1 MYDLIIKN
9 CSVMM
14 PDFSIKKEQD
24 ILIQDSFIKKITD
37 TDDGYESKEVLN
49 GKNKLVMPG
58 LVDGHTHTCQQL
70 LRGRTANEY
79 PMVWTRIL
87 VPYESSLTPEDCY
100 WSAKLACLEMI
111 KSGTAAFAESG
122 STHMGDV
129 ANAVIE
135 SGMRAALARS
145 TMDIGDAIPDCMK
158 ESSELNILHTE
169 ALYDKY
175 QGTGDGRVDI
185 WFAIRQ
191 VMTCSP
197 ELIREIGKEA
207 RRLKTGIHAHL
218 CEHKDE
224 VSFCLQHYQKRPAE
238 FLDDMGVLGPNLLT
252 AHNVV
257 LSERDIDLLGERN
270 VKLIHCPRANYANH
284 GFPKT
289 PRILQNNMSLGLGCD
304 GASRPNLSLFAEM
317 KHLLYGT
324 MAFWG
329 IPIFDPDIICAKDLL
344 KMVTV
349 GGARAL
355 QHEAELG
362 TIEEGKKADL
372 ITINLMQ
379 PHLTPT
385 HNLLNTLVDCAAEH
399 DVTDSV
405 INGKIVMRDRN
416 VLTMNEEEIIKEC
429 SKRMKQIAERSGI

>member
-24 ILIQDSFIKKITD
+24 ILIQDSFIMKITD

-111 KSGTAAFAESG
+111 KSGTTAFAESG

-304 GASRPNLSLFAEM
+304 GASRPNLSLFTEM

>member
-111 KSGTAAFAESG
+111 KSGTTAFAESG

-284 GFPKT
+284 G
-289 PRILQNNMSLGLGCD
+289 
-304 GASRPNLSLFAEM
+304 
-317 KHLLYGT
+317 
-324 MAFWG
+324 
-329 IPIFDPDIICAKDLL
+329 
-344 KMVTV
+344 
-349 GGARAL
+349 
-355 QHEAELG
+355 
-362 TIEEGKKADL
+362 
-372 ITINLMQ
+372 
-379 PHLTPT
+379 
-385 HNLLNTLVDCAAEH
+385 
-399 DVTDSV
+399 
-405 INGKIVMRDRN
+405 
-416 VLTMNEEEIIKEC
+416 
-429 SKRMKQIAERSGI
+429 

>member
-24 ILIQDSFIKKITD
+24 ILIQDSFIVKITD

-111 KSGTAAFAESG
+111 KSGTTAFAESG

-304 GASRPNLSLFAEM
+304 GASRPN
-317 KHLLYGT
+317 
-324 MAFWG
+324 
-329 IPIFDPDIICAKDLL
+329 PIFDPDIICAKDLL